1 MHKTFLIFVERI
13 NNAIGNRVRV
23 RVLRVILMCYE
34 VESFLQQLQ
43 KFKICEQL
51 VGRKQIWCG
60 KGQNFNSLAIG
71 RIGTDGLQWST
82 SKNMTTKNQYFSKK
96 DDVLSGF
103 DIYFAVLSLVM
114 SNYP

>member
-1 MHKTFLIFVERI
+1 M
-13 NNAIGNRVRV
+13 
-23 RVLRVILMCYE
+23 LR
-34 VESFLQQLQ
+34 SG
-43 KFKICEQL
+43 KFFTANCKNLKYVSNL

-60 KGQNFNSLAIG
+60 EGQNFNSLAIG